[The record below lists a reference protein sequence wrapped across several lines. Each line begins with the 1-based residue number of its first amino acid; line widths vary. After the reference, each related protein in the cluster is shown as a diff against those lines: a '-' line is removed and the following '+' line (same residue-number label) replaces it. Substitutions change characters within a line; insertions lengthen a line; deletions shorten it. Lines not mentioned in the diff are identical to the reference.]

1 MYFPTELP
9 ISNTWRYAME
19 IIIKNN
25 VKTDKQNNWLELLN
39 KQVIVNRSGQLYW
52 RFPDLRFV
60 NMDQDFVFK
69 NT

>member
-1 MYFPTELP
+1 MDFPTELP
-9 ISNTWRYAME
+9 ISDTWRYALE